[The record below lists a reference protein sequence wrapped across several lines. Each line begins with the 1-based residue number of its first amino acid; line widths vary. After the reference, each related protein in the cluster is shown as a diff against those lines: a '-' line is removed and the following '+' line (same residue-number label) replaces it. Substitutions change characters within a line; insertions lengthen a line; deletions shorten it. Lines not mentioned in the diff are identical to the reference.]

1 MTRKNILLLLLLL
14 PFLMFMAPEEEEHS
28 SGLVDFLGK
37 TVNFILLFGGLTY
50 LLYKPIRSFLEKRGQ
65 DIQSSLKEAEDSR
78 AEAERRLKEI
88 EARLA
93 GLQEDMERI
102 KEEGEA
108 EGRRAKERT
117 LQLAQKEAE
126 RIKHFASQEIDS
138 IIRSGIRELKEYA
151 AELATALAEE
161 EIRRKMSPRVQSALI
176 DKSIE
181 RLDKLYEKSDSGQE
195 IHSGT
200 G

>member
-1 MTRKNILLLLLLL
+1 MTRKKILLMLLLL
-14 PFLMFMAPEEEEHS
+14 PFLVFMASGEGEHS

-65 DIQSSLKEAEDSR
+65 DIQSSLKKAEDSR

-93 GLQEDMERI
+93 GLQEEIERI
-102 KEEGEA
+102 KEEGRA

-117 LQLAQKEAE
+117 LQLAQQEAE

-138 IIRSGIRELKEYA
+138 IIRSGIRELKEYT

-161 EIRRKMSPRVQSALI
+161 QIKRKMSPEVQAALI
-176 DKSIE
+176 NKSIE
-181 RLDKLYEKSDSGQE
+181 RLDKIYEKSDSGQE
-195 IHSGT
+195 IHPGA

>member
-1 MTRKNILLLLLLL
+1 MTRKKILLMLLVL
-14 PFLMFMAPEEEEHS
+14 PFLVFMASEEEEHS

-50 LLYKPIRSFLEKRGQ
+50 LLYKPIRNFLEKRGQ
-65 DIQSSLKEAEDSR
+65 DIRSSLKEAEDSR
-78 AEAERRLKEI
+78 AEAERKLKEI

-93 GLQEDMERI
+93 GLREEMERI

-108 EGRRAKERT
+108 EGRRAKEKT
-117 LQLAQKEAE
+117 LQLAQKETE

-138 IIRSGIRELKEYA
+138 IIRSGIRELKEYT

-161 EIRRKMSPRVQSALI
+161 QIKRKMSSEVQAELI

-181 RLDKLYEKSDSGQE
+181 RLDTLYEKSDSGQE

>member
-1 MTRKNILLLLLLL
+1 MTRKNILFVLLLL
-14 PFLMFMAPEEEEHS
+14 PFLVFMATEEAEHS

-50 LLYKPIRSFLEKRGQ
+50 LLYKPIKSFLEKRGQ
-65 DIQSSLKEAEDSR
+65 DIQSSLKKAEDSR
-78 AEAERRLKEI
+78 EEAERRLKEV
-88 EARLA
+88 EARLT
-93 GLQEDMERI
+93 GLQEEMKRI

-108 EGRRAKERT
+108 EGRKAKERT
-117 LQLAQKEAE
+117 LQIAQKDSE

-161 EIRRKMSPRVQSALI
+161 EIRRKMSPKLQSALI

>member
-1 MTRKNILLLLLLL
+1 MTRKKILLILLLL
-14 PFLMFMAPEEEEHS
+14 PFLVFMAFEEEEHS

-50 LLYKPIRSFLEKRGQ
+50 LLYKPIRHFLEKRGQ
-65 DIQSSLKEAEDSR
+65 DIQSSMKEAENSR
-78 AEAERRLKEI
+78 AEAERKLKEI

-93 GLQEDMERI
+93 GLQEEMERI
-102 KEEGEA
+102 KEEGEE

-117 LQLAQKEAE
+117 LQLAQQEAE
-126 RIKHFASQEIDS
+126 RIKHFATQEIDS
-138 IIRSGIRELKEYA
+138 IIRSGIRELKEYT

-161 EIRRKMSPRVQSALI
+161 QIKKKMSPEVQVEII

-181 RLDKLYEKSDSGQE
+181 RLDKLYEKSDSDQE